1 MIRGP
6 AGSLKIL
13 LLGRTDSVGL
23 ARCAASY
30 ATLELGLQNLSAGLT
45 CSTTARAESM
55 LGAWQQQV
63 GNSRLACS
71 GCQEHG
77 GTSSRVH
84 TCGELS
90 MMRVWARSRPSTLKS
105 FR

>member
-1 MIRGP
+1 MVRSP

-13 LLGRTDSVGL
+13 LHGRTDSVGL
-23 ARCAASY
+23 PRCAASC
-30 ATLELGLQNLSAGLT
+30 AAVELGLQSLSAGLT
-45 CSTTARAESM
+45 SSTTARAESM
-55 LGAWQQQV
+55 EGAWQQQV
-63 GNSRLACS
+63 GMQWLSRAW
-71 GCQEHG
+71 GNRQQG
-77 GTSSRVH
+77 ARGR